1 MGLVRTPGPPI
12 LASSSGGRRSG
23 FMSKRRLCILGGCG
37 GIGRSLVTAGF
48 AVGYDLAVMDLKAA
62 LARHPAP

>member
-1 MGLVRTPGPPI
+1 
-12 LASSSGGRRSG
+12 
-23 FMSKRRLCILGGCG
+23 MSKRRLCILGGCG

-48 AVGYDLAVMDLKAA
+48 AVGYDLAVMGLKAA